1 MEYADV
7 LDISTNPIP
16 FICNF
21 WAQLGLIFFA
31 IRLVKVTESWSAL
44 QPQVGHWNC
53 KRLAIVLVNF
63 NQNAWISLDN
73 LG

>member
-16 FICNF
+16 FICI

-31 IRLVKVTESWSAL
+31 IPLVKVTESWSAL
-44 QPQVGHWNC
+44 QPSGRPLKLQA
-53 KRLAIVLVNF
+53 LAIVLVNF
-63 NQNAWISLDN
+63 NQNAWISLGN